1 MPASSHHHSYWV
13 YILTNRRNG
22 TLYVG
27 VTNSLK
33 RRLWQ
38 HKTKAIEGFTKR
50 HGLDRLVPC
59 EEFRDIN
66 RAIAREKE
74 IKGWLRKKKLAL
86 IEATNPTWQD
96 LGADWFDLPLDSS
109 LRSE

>member
-1 MPASSHHHSYWV
+1 MSSSGQYHSYWV
-13 YILTNRRNG
+13 YIVTNKRNG
-22 TLYVG
+22 TLYIG
-27 VTNSLK
+27 VTNALK

-50 HGLDRLVPC
+50 HGLDRLVHC
-59 EEFRDIN
+59 EEFLDIK

-74 IKGWLRKKKLAL
+74 IKGWLRVKKLAL
-86 IEATNPTWQD
+86 IEASNPSWQD

>member
-1 MPASSHHHSYWV
+1 MSVSSQHHSYWV
-13 YILTNRRNG
+13 YILTNQRNG

-38 HKTKAIEGFTKR
+38 HKTNAIEGFSKR
-50 HGLDRLVPC
+50 HRLKFLVC
-59 EEFRDIN
+59 YEEFRDVN

-74 IKGWLRKKKLAL
+74 IKGWLRVKKLAL

-109 LRSE
+109 LHSE